1 MLHWGRFMQKN
12 THILSAATI
21 IMIMALA
28 SRVLGLVRERLL
40 ITHFG
45 VSVEHDVYK
54 AAFLIPDTIFELLV
68 FGAIS
73 VSFIPVFT
81 HMLEDRDKGRAF
93 RLASSVINI
102 AFLLFCLIGLIV
114 FFAAPLLADII
125 IPGIVREHPESRM
138 LLANLVRLML
148 VAQAFFVL
156 SGFLT
161 AMLHSFQRFFIPAVA
176 AVVYN
181 VSIIASLIL
190 LTPAF
195 GIYAPALGV
204 VLGAFVHLLVQVPLV
219 KKIGFQYEQRIDTSD
234 PGIWEI
240 GRLMAPRT
248 VGLAVSRIN
257 DVVNAALASFIAIGS
272 ITSFNVA
279 YILQLVPIGLF
290 GAAIA
295 QAALPTLAATF
306 AKKKLEEFKAT
317 ILSSFHQILF
327 LVMPASA
334 ILIALRIPM
343 TRLFF
348 GAKTFTWDATVL
360 TGKTLSFF
368 GISLF
373 AQACALLLA
382 RSFYAMHDSKTP
394 VKATILSVILN
405 IFLST
410 MFIFVFN
417 LEVWSLALAYSIASI
432 LNAALLLV
440 WLDKRVGGFDH
451 RRLTVPTVKIATA
464 AVVMALGLRIVMK
477 QLDVV
482 VFDTTRTM
490 NLILLT
496 ASVTS
501 IGMALYLTT
510 AWFLR
515 VEELGVFVQLFSKIA
530 GWPRKLDVRG
540 WRKTLWA
547 TEEVIEGT
555 THTPTST

>member
-1 MLHWGRFMQKN
+1 MYRN

-28 SRVLGLVRERLL
+28 SRILGLVRERIL
-40 ITHFG
+40 ITYFG
-45 VSVEHDVYK
+45 VSVQHDVYK

-81 HMLEDRDKGRAF
+81 RMLEDHNQRKAF
-93 RLASSVINI
+93 RLASYVINI
-102 AFLLFCLIGLIV
+102 ALILFCLIGLIV
-114 FFAAPLLADII
+114 FFAAPLLADIV
-125 IPGIVREHPESRM
+125 IPGIVREHPDSRI
-138 LLANLVRLML
+138 LFANLVRLML
-148 VAQAFFVL
+148 VAQAFFVV

-181 VSIIASLIL
+181 VSIIAGLLL
-190 LTPAF
+190 LTPHV

-204 VLGAFVHLLVQVPLV
+204 VLGALVHLLVQVPLV
-219 KKIGFQYEQRIDTSD
+219 KKIGFQYERRINVSD

-257 DVVNAALASFIAIGS
+257 DVVNAALASFIAVGS

-306 AKKKLEEFKAT
+306 ATKKLDEFKAT

-373 AQACALLLA
+373 AQASVLLLA

-394 VKATILSVILN
+394 VKATILAVILN
-405 IFLST
+405 IFLSII
-410 MFIFVFN
+410 FIFVFN

-432 LNAALLLV
+432 LNAVLLLL
-440 WLDKRVGGFDH
+440 WLDKRMGGFDH
-451 RRLTVPTVKIATA
+451 RRLTVPTIKIATA
-464 AVVMALGLRIVMK
+464 AIVMALGLRVVMK

-482 VFDTTRTM
+482 VFDTTRTV
-490 NLILLT
+490 NLIFLT

-501 IGMALYLTT
+501 IGMTLYLAT
-510 AWFLR
+510 AWLLR
-515 VEELGVFVQLFSKIA
+515 IEELGIFAKLFGKIA
-530 GWPRKLDVRG
+530 GWPRKLDIRG
-540 WRKTLWA
+540 WRKNLWA

-555 THTPTST
+555 THTPTSS